1 MCPDSDPYCGDQPE
15 PEPETSWWFGLM
27 DLLFDVNN
35 DGDGGFWNW
44 GAFGFFSN
52 DEVSDEEDAG
62 FWEAMFDNYF
72 DDSND
77 TLSDDSYNDDYVC
90 MTDIELIS

>member
-1 MCPDSDPYCGDQPE
+1 MCPDSDPYCGDPTE
-15 PEPETSWWFGLM
+15 PEPETSWWYGLM

-52 DEVSDEEDAG
+52 DEVSDESLLKGLNIYKGQVTHQGVADTFSLEYTAPE
-62 FWEAMFDNYF
+62 EA
-72 DDSND
+72 
-77 TLSDDSYNDDYVC
+77 
-90 MTDIELIS
+90 IR

>member
-1 MCPDSDPYCGDQPE
+1 
-15 PEPETSWWFGLM
+15 M

-52 DEVSDEEDAG
+52 DEVSDEDDAG